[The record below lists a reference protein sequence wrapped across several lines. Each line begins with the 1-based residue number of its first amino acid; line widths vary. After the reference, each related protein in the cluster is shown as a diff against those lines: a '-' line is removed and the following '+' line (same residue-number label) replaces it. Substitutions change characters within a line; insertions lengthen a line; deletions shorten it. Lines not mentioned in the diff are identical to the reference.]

1 MEKRMSTLVDK
12 RKPGKLKVLLT
23 GGGTG
28 GHIYPAL
35 ALADRLKEINP
46 DTEFLYI
53 GTDRGLENRVVPEHG
68 LPFKAI
74 NIEGFKRKLNLQGIK
89 YNLNSIN
96 LFLSSLKTSKK
107 IIKEFAP
114 DVVIGTGGYVCAPV
128 CYNASKMNIPTII
141 HEQNS
146 VAGITNKFLARYVD
160 HIAICFEEAREQF
173 GKYKDKVVFTGN
185 PRAQEVAGI
194 TGNDEL
200 GKLGLDDS
208 IPSLV
213 MFGGSRGAGKINDT
227 FVQSYNE
234 LAKKDYQV
242 LFVTGNMHFN
252 ALNEELVKIY
262 GSELKPK
269 NIFIKPY
276 IKNMPKVFAD
286 IDLVVGRSGATT
298 LAEITALGIPSVL
311 IPSPNVTEDHQ
322 TKNAMSLVSKE
333 AAILIK
339 EEELTVSSLVGR
351 LDELMH
357 NETKRK
363 NMAAQSKKIGQPRA
377 ADSLIQLS
385 LDLVKKKHYGKS
397 RRK

>member
-1 MEKRMSTLVDK
+1 MSTLVDK
-12 RKPGKLKVLLT
+12 RKSGKLKVLLT

-35 ALADRLKEINP
+35 AFADRLKEVNP

-53 GTDRGLENRVVPEHG
+53 GTERGLESRVVPEHG
-68 LPFKAI
+68 ISFEAI

-89 YNLNSIN
+89 YNFNSVK
-96 LFLSSLKTSKK
+96 LFLSSLKASKK
-107 IIKEFAP
+107 IIKEFEP
-114 DVVIGTGGYVCAPV
+114 DVVVGTGGYVCAPV

-160 HIAICFEEAREQF
+160 QIAICFEEAREQF

-194 TGNDEL
+194 EGNNEL
-200 GKLGLDDS
+200 RNLGLNDS
-208 IPSLV
+208 IPSLI
-213 MFGGSRGAGKINDT
+213 MFGGSRGAGTINDT
-227 FVQSYNE
+227 FVQAYSE

-242 LFVTGNMHFN
+242 LFVSGNMHFDT
-252 ALNEELVKIY
+252 LNEKLIEIY
-262 GSELKPK
+262 GRELKPD

-276 IKNMPKVFAD
+276 IKNMPNIFAD

-322 TKNAMSLVSKE
+322 TKNAMSLVSNE
-333 AAILIK
+333 AAVLIK
-339 EEELTVSSLVGR
+339 EEELTVSSLVGH
-351 LDELMH
+351 LDELM
-357 NETKRK
+357 NNDKKRK
-363 NMAAQSKKIGQPRA
+363 IMATQSKKIGQPRA
-377 ADSLIQLS
+377 ADSLIQLA
-385 LDLVKKKHYGKS
+385 LDLIKKKTL
-397 RRK
+397 